1 MAKTAKARTSIKAKV
16 NPPARSPDYESA
28 VPAPSTAKEKAII
41 EAAVA
46 LIGER
51 GIDGATTAEIA
62 RRADVTEKT
71 LFRYFPSKK
80 DLVTRALFP
89 LLMQSGL
96 TQQWGKLEQMIRTR
110 GPDLKTWYAT
120 AAMERFTQVTKNPT
134 RTINVLVELVQNEE
148 LREAIRTVWEKYIW
162 IPMIDE
168 LKARQ
173 ASGEFRKDL
182 DVEVLARMIH
192 FMQPGHFLTRFVFGP
207 NRKADDAK
215 EFEEMGDILM
225 RGAAAKR

>member
-1 MAKTAKARTSIKAKV
+1 MARKTKTQTK
-16 NPPARSPDYESA
+16 PPGRQPVDEP
-28 VPAPSTAKEKAII
+28 VLPAPSTAKEKAIL

-51 GIDGATTAEIA
+51 GIGGATTAEIA

-80 DLVTRALFP
+80 DLVTRALYP

-96 TQQWGKLEQMIRTR
+96 AQQWGKLEQMIRTR

-134 RTINVLVELVQNEE
+134 RTINVLVELVQNQE
-148 LREAIRTVWEKYIW
+148 LREAMGTLWEKHIW
-162 IPMIDE
+162 VPMVE
-168 LKARQ
+168 AMKARQ
-173 ASGEFRKDL
+173 AAGEFRKDL

-192 FMQPGHFLTRFVFGP
+192 FIQPGHFLSRFVFGP
-207 NRKADDAK
+207 NRKANDAK

-225 RGAAAKR
+225 RGVIARR

>member
-1 MAKTAKARTSIKAKV
+1 MARKAKAAKTRAARTAPLSRA
-16 NPPARSPDYESA
+16 PDDES
-28 VPAPSTAKEKAII
+28 VLPAPSTAKEKAII

-62 RRADVTEKT
+62 RRTGVTEKT

-80 DLVTRALFP
+80 DLVKRALFP

-96 TQQWGKLEQMIRTR
+96 AQQWGKLEQMIRTR
-110 GPDLKTWYAT
+110 GADLKTWYAT
-120 AAMERFTQVTKNPT
+120 AAIERFTQVTRNPT
-134 RTINVLVELVQNEE
+134 RTTNVLVELAQNEE
-148 LREAIRTVWEKYIW
+148 LRDAVRPLWEKYIW
-162 IPMIDE
+162 DPMIEE

-173 ASGEFRKDL
+173 ASGELRKDL
-182 DVEVLARMIH
+182 DIEVLARMVH
-192 FMQPGHFLTRFVFGP
+192 FIQPGHFLTRHVFAP
-207 NRKADDAK
+207 DRKANDAR

>member
-1 MAKTAKARTSIKAKV
+1 MAKTPRTQTKAK
-16 NPPARSPDYESA
+16 PPARQIEDESV
-28 VPAPSTAKEKAII
+28 VPAPRTAKEKAIL

-62 RRADVTEKT
+62 RRAGVTEKT

-80 DLVTRALFP
+80 DLVKRALYP

-96 TQQWGKLEQMIRTR
+96 AQQWGKLEQMIRTR
-110 GPDLKTWYAT
+110 GVDLKTWYAT

-134 RTINVLVELVQNEE
+134 RTTNVLVELAQNEE
-148 LREAIRTVWEKYIW
+148 LRDAIRPLWEKYIW
-162 IPMIDE
+162 APMLEE

-173 ASGEFRKDL
+173 ASGELRKDL

-192 FMQPGHFLTRFVFGP
+192 FVQPGHFLARHVFGP
-207 NRKADDAK
+207 NRKANDAK

-225 RGAAAKR
+225 RGASAKR